1 MGNYRFRLSD
11 IMPNAWFCKLK
22 DMRHRAYKIKNAAPP
37 AAAAAA
43 KFLPGRASFY
53 YSRRAEADRSRFSF
67 STSNGKTLADRFPAE
82 EPPRKSKRG
91 NRKKPP
97 AARTRLV
104 ASELASLEKPRRGL
118 DFFID
123 GESDTGCCRVASS
136 GTDIIV
142 DLDAGD
148 CVQLNLRPVATKPV
162 LEDDKCLFG
171 SNKRRDQRRPSFP
184 SSPGGLRRFR
194 LRPNSPR
201 LAHRSV
207 TSRRQR
213 KALPESAF
221 AVVKASSDPQ
231 KDFRNSMME
240 MIVEHNIRASTDL
253 EELLACY
260 LSLNSHEYHDI
271 IVKVFKQIW
280 FDLH

>member
-11 IMPNAWFCKLK
+11 IMPNAWFYKLR
-22 DMRHRAYKIKNAAPP
+22 DMSHRAYKIKNAPP
-37 AAAAAA
+37 PTAAAAV
-43 KFLPGRASFY
+43 KLLPGRASFY
-53 YSRRAEADRSRFSF
+53 YSRRAEVDGARFSF
-67 STSNGKTLADRFPAE
+67 SPSNGKALADRFPAE

-97 AARTRLV
+97 AARTKLV
-104 ASELASLEKPRRGL
+104 ASELASLETPRRGL
-118 DFFID
+118 DFVD
-123 GESDTGCCRVASS
+123 SESDPCCCRIASS
-136 GTDIIV
+136 GADITV
-142 DLDAGD
+142 DSDAGD
-148 CVQLNLRPVATKPV
+148 CVKLNLRPVATKPV

-171 SNKRRDQRRPSFP
+171 SNKRRDQRRPSLP
-184 SSPGGLRRFR
+184 SSPGGLRQFR
-194 LRPNSPR
+194 LRANSPR

-207 TSRRQR
+207 ASRRQR
-213 KALPESAF
+213 RALPESAF

-260 LSLNSHEYHDI
+260 LSLNSDEYHDL
-271 IVKVFKQIW
+271 IVKVFKQIL
-280 FDLH
+280 FDLN